1 MNEMQSTTLKKEVQ
15 DMKNELNIR
24 CVMSKDALMV
34 TGAEQA
40 VYALVDIKAV
50 SSGQPRTMPAN
61 FGLVLDRSGSMD
73 GEKMN
78 SLKEAVGYVVD
89 RLADSDLVSITIFDD
104 QVETLVPSQR
114 VENRDEIKAKL
125 SRVITRG
132 GTQISDG
139 LSTGLAEAKKGFGP
153 DRISRVLLL
162 TDGQTWDDED
172 ACLRLADEA
181 GKQGVAI
188 TSIGIGDEW
197 NEKLLLQIAERSH
210 GNSHWIQNPIAI
222 VDAFRQE
229 VEGMQTIAA
238 TNLTITGRMSTGVRP
253 VKVYTTAPMIA
264 DISTR
269 AINSSTIRADLG
281 SLDAK
286 TGQKVLIEAR
296 IPAQKA
302 GPFRLGQVEIGY
314 DVPSVGLSGRS
325 VTVDLNVAFA
335 ANAAAAANVNAEVM
349 NLVEKVTAFKLQTRA
364 LTEAGAGNIAA
375 ATRQFQAAAT
385 VLLDLGEDELADAV
399 EREIVSLKKTGT
411 FTAAGT
417 KKLEYGTR
425 KLTQTLK

>member
-1 MNEMQSTTLKKEVQ
+1 
-15 DMKNELNIR
+15 MKNELNIR
-24 CVMSKDALMV
+24 CIMSKDTLPV
-34 TGAEQA
+34 TNGEQA
-40 VYALVDIKAV
+40 VYALVDIKA
-50 SSGQPRTMPAN
+50 GQGTGFGTMPSNIA
-61 FGLVLDRSGSMD
+61 LVLDRSGSMD
-73 GEKMN
+73 GEKMDN
-78 SLKEAVGYVVD
+78 LKEAVGYVVD
-89 RLADSDLVSITIFDD
+89 RLADDDLVSVTIFDD
-104 QVETLVPSQR
+104 QVETLVPSR
-114 VENRDEIKAKL
+114 PAKDRDEIKAKL
-125 SRVITRG
+125 AEVITRG

-139 LSTGLAEAKKGFGP
+139 LSAGLAEAKKGFAA
-153 DRISRVLLL
+153 DRISRALLL

-188 TSIGIGDEW
+188 TSIGIGNEW

-222 VDAFRQE
+222 LDAFRQE
-229 VEGMQTIAA
+229 VDGMQAVAA
-238 TNLTITGRMSTGVRP
+238 TNLTITGRMSPGVRP
-253 VKVYTTAPMIA
+253 VRVYTTAPMIA

-269 AINSSTIRADLG
+269 AINSGSIIRADLG

-296 IPAQKA
+296 VPAQQA
-302 GPFRLGQVEIGY
+302 GPFRLGQIEIGY
-314 DVPSVGLSGRS
+314 DVPAQGLTSQS
-325 VTVDLNVAFA
+325 IKSDLNVVFA
-335 ANAAAAANVNAEVM
+335 TNAADAAKVNAEVM

-364 LTEAGAGNIAA
+364 LTEARTGNITA

-399 EREIVSLKKTGT
+399 EREIASLKKTGT

-425 KLTQTLK
+425 KLTQVLK

>member
-1 MNEMQSTTLKKEVQ
+1 
-15 DMKNELNIR
+15 MKSELNIR
-24 CVMSKDALMV
+24 CIMSKDALPV
-34 TGAEQA
+34 TGGEQA
-40 VYALVDIKAV
+40 VYALVDIRAG
-50 SSGQPRTMPAN
+50 SATGIGTMPSNIA
-61 FGLVLDRSGSMD
+61 LVLDRSGSMD
-73 GEKMN
+73 GEKMEN
-78 SLKEAVGYVVD
+78 LKEAVGYVVD
-89 RLADSDLVSITIFDD
+89 RLADEDLVSVTIFDD
-104 QVETLVPSQR
+104 QVETLVPSQPAK
-114 VENRDEIKAKL
+114 NRDGIKAKL
-125 SRVITRG
+125 AEVITRG

-139 LSTGLAEAKKGFGP
+139 LSAGLAEAKKGFAR
-153 DRISRVLLL
+153 DRVSRVLLL

-197 NEKLLLQIAERSH
+197 NEKLLLRIAERSH

-222 VDAFRQE
+222 LDAFRQE
-229 VEGMQTIAA
+229 VEGMQAVAA
-238 TNLTITGRMSTGVRP
+238 TNLTITGRMSAGVRP

-264 DISTR
+264 DISGR
-269 AINSSTIRADLG
+269 AISGGTVRADLG

-286 TGQKVLIEAR
+286 TGQRVLIEAR
-296 IPAQKA
+296 VPAQKA

-314 DVPSVGLSGRS
+314 DVPSQGLSGRS
-325 VTVDLNVAFA
+325 IKADLNVAFT
-335 ANAAAAANVNAEVM
+335 ANAADAPKVNAEVM

-375 ATRQFQAAAT
+375 ATQQFQAAAT
-385 VLLDLGEDELADAV
+385 VLLDLGEDDLADAV
-399 EREIVSLKKTGT
+399 EREIASLKKTGA

>member
-1 MNEMQSTTLKKEVQ
+1 
-15 DMKNELNIR
+15 MKNELNIR
-24 CVMSKDALMV
+24 CIMSKDTLPV
-34 TGAEQA
+34 TDNEQA
-40 VYALVDIKAV
+40 VYALVDVKA
-50 SSGQPRTMPAN
+50 GGATGIGTMPSNIA
-61 FGLVLDRSGSMD
+61 LVLDRSGSMD
-73 GEKMN
+73 GEKMD

-89 RLADSDLVSITIFDD
+89 RLGDDDLVSVTIFDD
-104 QVETLVPSQR
+104 QVETLVPSQPAK
-114 VENRDEIKAKL
+114 NRDEIKAKL
-125 SRVITRG
+125 AGVITRG

-153 DRISRVLLL
+153 DRVNRVLLL

-188 TSIGIGDEW
+188 TSIGIGNEW

-222 VDAFRQE
+222 LDAFRQE
-229 VEGMQTIAA
+229 VDGMQAIAA
-238 TNLTITGRMSTGVRP
+238 TNVTITGRMSPGVRP

-264 DISTR
+264 DISSR
-269 AINSSTIRADLG
+269 TISGGTVRADLG

-302 GPFRLGQVEIGY
+302 GPFRLGQVEIRY
-314 DVPSVGLSGRS
+314 DVPSQGLTGQS
-325 VTVDLNVAFA
+325 VTADLNIAFD
-335 ANAAAAANVNAEVM
+335 ANAAVKVNAEVM

-364 LTEAGAGNIAA
+364 LTAAGAGNIAA

-385 VLLDLGEDELADAV
+385 VLMDLGEDGLADAV
-399 EREIVSLKKTGT
+399 EREIASLKKTGK

-425 KLTQTLK
+425 KLTQVLK

>member
-1 MNEMQSTTLKKEVQ
+1 MR
-15 DMKNELNIR
+15 NELNIR
-24 CVMSKDALMV
+24 CIMSKDTLPV
-34 TGAEQA
+34 TGGEQA
-40 VYALVDIKAV
+40 VYALVDIKAGV
-50 SSGQPRTMPAN
+50 GSGIGAMPAN
-61 FGLVLDRSGSMD
+61 IALVLDRSGSMD

-89 RLADSDLVSITIFDD
+89 RLADSDLVSVTIFDD
-104 QVETLVPSQR
+104 QVETLVPSQPAK
-114 VENRDEIKAKL
+114 NREEIKARL
-125 SRVITRG
+125 ERVITRG

-139 LSTGLAEAKKGFGP
+139 LATGLAEVKKGAAP
-153 DRISRVLLL
+153 DRVSRVLLL

-188 TSIGIGDEW
+188 TSIGIGNEW

-222 VDAFRQE
+222 LDAFRQE
-229 VEGMQTIAA
+229 VEGMQAIAA
-238 TNLTITGRMSTGVRP
+238 TNVTIAGRMSTGVRP
-253 VKVYTTAPMIA
+253 VKVYTAAPMIS

-269 AINSSTIRADLG
+269 AIHDGSIQADLG

-286 TGQKVLIEAR
+286 TGQKLLIEAR
-296 IPAQKA
+296 VPAQQA

-314 DVPSVGLSGRS
+314 DLPSQGLSGRS
-325 VTVDLNVAFA
+325 IKVDLNVVFA
-335 ANAAAAANVNAEVM
+335 ANAADAAKVNAEVM
-349 NLVEKVTAFKLQTRA
+349 NLAEKMTAFKLQTRA

-385 VLLDLGEDELADAV
+385 VLLDLGEDDLADAV
-399 EREIVSLKKTGT
+399 EREIVSLKKTGA

-425 KLTQTLK
+425 KLTQTLTGSMKR

>member
-1 MNEMQSTTLKKEVQ
+1 
-15 DMKNELNIR
+15 MKNELNIR
-24 CVMSKDALMV
+24 CIMSKDTLPV
-34 TGAEQA
+34 TGGEQA
-40 VYALVDIKAV
+40 VYALVDIKAGT
-50 SSGQPRTMPAN
+50 SLGIGTMPSNIA
-61 FGLVLDRSGSMD
+61 LVLDRSGSMD
-73 GEKMN
+73 GEKMDN
-78 SLKEAVGYVVD
+78 LKEAVGYVVD
-89 RLADSDLVSITIFDD
+89 RLGDEDLVSVTIFDD
-104 QVETLVPSQR
+104 QVETLVSSQPAK
-114 VENRDEIKAKL
+114 NRDEIKTKL
-125 SRVITRG
+125 SQVITRG

-139 LSTGLAEAKKGFGP
+139 LSAGLAEAKKGFGQ
-153 DRISRVLLL
+153 DRVSRVLLL

-188 TSIGIGDEW
+188 TSIGIGNEW

-222 VDAFRQE
+222 LDAFRQE
-229 VEGMQTIAA
+229 VDGMQAIAA
-238 TNLTITGRMSTGVRP
+238 TNLTITGRMSAGVRP
-253 VKVYTTAPMIA
+253 VKVYTTSPMIA
-264 DISTR
+264 DVSSRT
-269 AINSSTIRADLG
+269 INGGTIQADLG

-296 IPAQKA
+296 VPAQKA

-314 DVPSVGLSGRS
+314 DVPSQGLTGQS
-325 VTVDLNVAFA
+325 VKADLNVAFA
-335 ANAAAAANVNAEVM
+335 ANAADAAKVNAEVM
-349 NLVEKVTAFKLQTRA
+349 NLVEKVTAFKFQTRA
-364 LTEAGAGNIAA
+364 LTEARTGNIAA

-399 EREIVSLKKTGT
+399 EREIASLKKTGA

-425 KLTQTLK
+425 KLTQVMTTSIGK